1 MDGLM
6 ARNPYRK
13 RTAQGAAQ
21 GAMSGAMAGYQMT
34 GTPFGAIAGGLGG
47 GIAGGL
53 MARPGED
60 EKMLRA
66 RMRRLERGV
75 LGDEEAAIMGRFV
88 DPVAAAAN
96 EQMVR
101 SRAVAPATAATGA
114 QAREAI
120 AGQRAARRDIGEA
133 AQEGALAVMDL
144 GEQRRMQ
151 AQRIRE
157 GLQAQ
162 DVRRDESFRKA
173 LFEGG
178 LDIAGQIGQDRALK
192 QILAEEEKRRLA
204 QEARQGRARANQADI
219 SAISDEELD
228 AFQLGGGLA
237 PPTRAD
243 IEARTPAI
251 EAGLAGLG
259 ERTGLGGIGAEQRAP
274 GSREALGAGLEAR
287 GSMFQAEA
295 GEMQGAVVPDA
306 PSPVSFRSQRD
317 LDRAEDVAF
326 LFGTEAG
333 LEVLKGNDPEGLL
346 DMPES
351 EYRERM
357 QEQRKQMDFRR
368 RMDDISAMGIE
379 VDDEDKQ
386 FIYDADDQKYMDFLE
401 IQGLGGG
408 VVNRLGD

>member
-96 EQMVR
+96 EQLVR

-192 QILAEEEKRRLA
+192 QILAEEERRRLA

-228 AFQLGGGLA
+228 AFQLGGGVTIDEDVSGLQLGGGLV
-237 PPTRAD
+237 PRTREE
-243 IEARTPAI
+243 IEARSPLI
-251 EAGLAGLG
+251 RERLAELSQ
-259 ERTGLGGIGAEQRAP
+259 RTGVPLGTGALQAP
-274 GSREALGAGLEAR
+274 GSREALGTSFGSR
-287 GSMFQAEA
+287 GPMFQAEA
-295 GEMQGAVVPDA
+295 ELLDESVRPLVEEPLPQRD
-306 PSPVSFRSQRD
+306 QRD
-317 LDRAEDVAF
+317 LKRIDAIFDITGDDSLYSLMEQDGSLQSV
-326 LFGTEAG
+326 
-333 LEVLKGNDPEGLL
+333 L
-346 DMPES
+346 DMQDS
-351 EYRERM
+351 EFNEFM
-357 QEQRKQMDFRR
+357 AELMP
-368 RMDDISAMGIE
+368 
-379 VDDEDKQ
+379 
-386 FIYDADDQKYMDFLE
+386 
-401 IQGLGGG
+401 LGGG
-408 VVNRLGD
+408 LMIRLGD

>member
-1 MDGLM
+1 
-6 ARNPYRK
+6 
-13 RTAQGAAQ
+13 
-21 GAMSGAMAGYQMT
+21 MSGAMAGYQMT

-192 QILAEEEKRRLA
+192 QILAEEERRRLA

-228 AFQLGGGLA
+228 AFQLGGGVTIDEDVSGLQLGGGLV
-237 PPTRAD
+237 PRTREE
-243 IEARTPAI
+243 IEARSPLI
-251 EAGLAGLG
+251 RERLAELSQ
-259 ERTGLGGIGAEQRAP
+259 RTGVPLGTGALQAP
-274 GSREALGAGLEAR
+274 GSREALGTSFGSR
-287 GSMFQAEA
+287 GPMFQAEA
-295 GEMQGAVVPDA
+295 ELLDESVRPLVEEPLPQRD
-306 PSPVSFRSQRD
+306 QRD
-317 LDRAEDVAF
+317 LKRIDAIFDITGDDSLYSLMEQDGSLQSV
-326 LFGTEAG
+326 
-333 LEVLKGNDPEGLL
+333 L
-346 DMPES
+346 DMQDS
-351 EYRERM
+351 EFNEFM
-357 QEQRKQMDFRR
+357 AELMP
-368 RMDDISAMGIE
+368 
-379 VDDEDKQ
+379 
-386 FIYDADDQKYMDFLE
+386 
-401 IQGLGGG
+401 LGGG
-408 VVNRLGD
+408 LMIRLGD

>member
-1 MDGLM
+1 
-6 ARNPYRK
+6 
-13 RTAQGAAQ
+13 
-21 GAMSGAMAGYQMT
+21 
-34 GTPFGAIAGGLGG
+34 
-47 GIAGGL
+47 
-53 MARPGED
+53 
-60 EKMLRA
+60 
-66 RMRRLERGV
+66 
-75 LGDEEAAIMGRFV
+75 MGRFV

-162 DVRRDESFRKA
+162 DVQRDEAFRKA

-237 PPTRAD
+237 PTFTDEDVAALELGGGLVPRTREE
-243 IEARTPAI
+243 IEARSPLI
-251 EAGLAGLG
+251 RERLAELSQ
-259 ERTGLGGIGAEQRAP
+259 RTGLPLGTEALQAP
-274 GSREALGAGLEAR
+274 GSREALGTGLEPR
-287 GSMFQAEA
+287 GVIPQAEA
-295 GEMQGAVVPDA
+295 ELLGEPVR
-306 PSPVSFRSQRD
+306 PSVEEPFSQRD
-317 LDRAEDVAF
+317 QRDVKRIEQMFNAAGDDS
-326 LFGTEAG
+326 LYSLLEQDGT
-333 LEVLKGNDPEGLL
+333 LPDVL
-346 DMPES
+346 DMPDEQYD
-351 EYRERM
+351 EYM
-357 QEQRKQMDFRR
+357 FDLMP
-368 RMDDISAMGIE
+368 
-379 VDDEDKQ
+379 
-386 FIYDADDQKYMDFLE
+386 
-401 IQGLGGG
+401 LGGG
-408 VVNRLGD
+408 LVNRLGD

>member
-162 DVRRDESFRKA
+162 DVQRDEAFRKA

-237 PPTRAD
+237 PTFTDEDVAALELGGGLVPRTREE
-243 IEARTPAI
+243 IEARSPLI
-251 EAGLAGLG
+251 RERLAELSQ
-259 ERTGLGGIGAEQRAP
+259 RTGLPLGTEALQAP
-274 GSREALGAGLEAR
+274 GSREALGTGLEPR
-287 GSMFQAEA
+287 GVIPQAEA
-295 GEMQGAVVPDA
+295 ELLGEPVR
-306 PSPVSFRSQRD
+306 PSVEEPFSQRD
-317 LDRAEDVAF
+317 QRDVKRIEQMFNAAGDDS
-326 LFGTEAG
+326 LYSLLEQDGT
-333 LEVLKGNDPEGLL
+333 LPDVL
-346 DMPES
+346 DMPDEQFD
-351 EYRERM
+351 EYM
-357 QEQRKQMDFRR
+357 FDLMP
-368 RMDDISAMGIE
+368 
-379 VDDEDKQ
+379 
-386 FIYDADDQKYMDFLE
+386 
-401 IQGLGGG
+401 LGGG
-408 VVNRLGD
+408 LVNRLGD

>member
-237 PPTRAD
+237 PTFTDEDVAALELGGGLVPRTREE
-243 IEARTPAI
+243 IEARSPLI
-251 EAGLAGLG
+251 RERLAELSQ
-259 ERTGLGGIGAEQRAP
+259 RTGVPLGTGALQAP
-274 GSREALGAGLEAR
+274 GSREALGTSFGSR
-287 GSMFQAEA
+287 GPMFQAEA
-295 GEMQGAVVPDA
+295 ELLDESVRPLVEEPLPQRD
-306 PSPVSFRSQRD
+306 QRD
-317 LDRAEDVAF
+317 LKRIDAIFDITGDDSLYSLMEQDGSLQSV
-326 LFGTEAG
+326 
-333 LEVLKGNDPEGLL
+333 L
-346 DMPES
+346 DMQDS
-351 EYRERM
+351 EFNEFM
-357 QEQRKQMDFRR
+357 AELMP
-368 RMDDISAMGIE
+368 
-379 VDDEDKQ
+379 
-386 FIYDADDQKYMDFLE
+386 
-401 IQGLGGG
+401 LGGG
-408 VVNRLGD
+408 LMIRLGD

>member
-34 GTPFGAIAGGLGG
+34 GTPFGAIAGGFGG

-162 DVRRDESFRKA
+162 DVRRDEAFRQA

-204 QEARQGRARANQADI
+204 QEARQGRARANRADLA
-219 SAISDEELD
+219 AISDEDVEAL
-228 AFQLGGGLA
+228 QLGGGLA
-237 PPTRAD
+237 PTFTDEDVAALELGGGPVPRTREE
-243 IEARTPAI
+243 IEARSPLI
-251 EAGLAGLG
+251 RERLAELSQ
-259 ERTGLGGIGAEQRAP
+259 RTGLPLGTEALQAP
-274 GSREALGAGLEAR
+274 GSRKALGTGLESR
-287 GSMFQAEA
+287 GVIPQAEA
-295 GEMQGAVVPDA
+295 ELLDETVR
-306 PSPVSFRSQRD
+306 PSVEEPLSQRD
-317 LDRAEDVAF
+317 QRDVKRIDQMFNAAGDDS
-326 LFGTEAG
+326 LYTLLQQDGT
-333 LEVLKGNDPEGLL
+333 LPDVL
-346 DMPES
+346 DMPDEQFD
-351 EYRERM
+351 EYM
-357 QEQRKQMDFRR
+357 FGLMP
-368 RMDDISAMGIE
+368 
-379 VDDEDKQ
+379 
-386 FIYDADDQKYMDFLE
+386 
-401 IQGLGGG
+401 LGGG
-408 VVNRLGD
+408 LVTRLGD